1 MTVSLEN
8 HQNYYMSFES
18 NVDYNYV
25 QAEQK
30 MHKLMRDILNEKQF
44 LVYKLF
50 FMDNLSDDQV
60 AKILKFKTNET
71 GRKAGYKQIKNLKKM
86 LYNKAQKLLRDN
98 DLFSD

>member
-18 NVDYNYV
+18 NIDHDYKS
-25 QAEQK
+25 AEK
-30 MHKLMRDILNEKQF
+30 KLHGLMKRYLNDKQYI
-44 LVYKLF
+44 VYKMF
-50 FMDNLSDDQV
+50 FIDYLSDDEV
-60 AKILKFKTNET
+60 AKVLRFKTNET

-86 LYNKAQKLLRDN
+86 LFNKAQKLMREN